1 MAFNVAGL
9 SAYVR
14 ENNDLLLSKAV
25 LGAETLGII
34 SIQTGVK
41 YQDRIHLLAVN
52 PTIQPASCSFSAAG
66 DATFT
71 QRTITAPALKVDMNF
86 CPEDMLGKYGEW
98 EVNHTAGR
106 ETLPFEEKLTA
117 EITKKI
123 SREIEDLVWG
133 GSATLGVSGLAQYIS
148 EFIDWSTKTAAGAS
162 GWSSVT
168 SVAGA
173 YSAILAVYGAIPVEV
188 LDDAMI
194 FVGEGTYRA
203 FIQAL
208 VAANM
213 YNFLPEY
220 GDRSYPLPGTTTAV
234 KAVPGLNTYE
244 SGKAIIAADPKGLFA
259 GMDLEDGHE
268 IFDLW
273 YSRDNEQFRLNV
285 KFNLGTQVAFPDQV
299 VVGRVQ

>member
-14 ENNDLLLSKAV
+14 ENNDLLLSKAI
-25 LGAETLGII
+25 LGAETLDII

-41 YQDRIHLLAVN
+41 YQDRIHLLAVS
-52 PTIQPASCSFSAAG
+52 PTIQSASCSFSAAG

-71 QRTITAPALKVDMNF
+71 QRTITAPALKVDMTF

-106 ETLPFEEKLTA
+106 ETLPFEEKLTT

-123 SREIEDLVWG
+123 ARGVEDLIWG
-133 GSATLGVSGLAQYIS
+133 GSVALGVSGIAEYIS
-148 EFIDWSTKTAAGAS
+148 EFTDFSTKTAVGAS
-162 GWSSVT
+162 GWASVT

-194 FVGEGTYRA
+194 FVGEGTYRT
-203 FIQAL
+203 FIQNL

-213 YNFLPEY
+213 YHYLPEY
-220 GDRSYPLPGTTTAV
+220 GDRSYPLPGTTTV
-234 KAVPGLNTYE
+234 VRAVPGLDTVQ
-244 SGKAIIAADPKGLFA
+244 SGKAIIAGDPKGMFW
-259 GMDLEDGHE
+259 GCDLENGHE

-285 KFNLGTQVAFPDQV
+285 KFNGGAQVAFPDQI

>member
-1 MAFNVAGL
+1 MAFDVSGL

-25 LGAETLGII
+25 LGAETLGVI

-41 YQDRIHLLAVN
+41 YQDRIHLLAVD
-52 PTIQPASCSFSAAG
+52 PTIQAASCAFNPNG
-66 DATFT
+66 NATFT

-106 ETLPFEEKLTA
+106 ETLPFEEKLTE

-123 SREIEDLVWG
+123 ARKVEDMIWM
-133 GSATLGVSGLAQYIS
+133 GSSSLGVSGIT
-148 EFIDWSTKTAAGAS
+148 EFVGEFVDWSTGSAVGAS

-168 SVAGA
+168 AVSGA
-173 YSAILAVYGAIPVEV
+173 YSAILAVYGAIPVEA
-188 LDDAMI
+188 LDNAMI

-203 FIQAL
+203 FIQNL
-208 VAANM
+208 VAANL
-213 YNFLPEY
+213 YHSDAQY
-220 GDRSYPLPGTTTAV
+220 GDRSFPIPGTTTVV
-234 KAVPGLNTYE
+234 KAVPGLNNTKY
-244 SGKAIIAADPKGLFA
+244 IIGADPKNLFW
-259 GMDLEDGHE
+259 GCDLENGHE
-268 IFDLW
+268 VFDLW

-285 KFNLGTQVAFPDQV
+285 KFNGGAQVAFPDQV
-299 VVGRVQ
+299 VVGKVS

>member
-14 ENNDLLLSKAV
+14 ENNDLLLSKAI
-25 LGAETLGII
+25 LGAETLDII

-41 YQDRIHLLAVN
+41 YQDRIHLLAVD
-52 PTIQPASCSFSAAG
+52 PTIQAAACSFSANG
-66 DATFT
+66 SATFT
-71 QRTITAPALKVDMNF
+71 QRTITAPALKVDMDF
-86 CPEDMLGKYGEW
+86 CPEDLLGKYGEW

-106 ETLPFEEKLTA
+106 ETLPFEERLTT

-123 SREIEDLVWG
+123 ARKVEDMIWQ
-133 GSATLGVSGLAQYIS
+133 GSTALSVSGIAEYVS
-148 EFIDWSTKTAAGAS
+148 EFIDFSTGAAAGAS

-173 YSAILAVYGAIPVEV
+173 YSAILAVYEALPVET
-188 LDDAMI
+188 LDGAMI
-194 FVGEGTYRA
+194 FVGEGTYRS
-203 FIQAL
+203 FIQDL
-208 VAANM
+208 VAANL
-213 YNFLPEY
+213 YHHDAQY
-220 GDRSYPLPGTTTAV
+220 GERSYPIPGTTTAV
-234 KAVPGLNTYE
+234 RAMPGLNNTKYVIG
-244 SGKAIIAADPKGLFA
+244 SDPKNLFW
-259 GMDLEDGHE
+259 GCDLENGHE

-285 KFNLGTQVAFPDQV
+285 KFNGGAQVAFPDQV